1 MDGLACFVKTL
12 VYVHLFISEGKI
24 YGHPGPQL
32 ETSYSPNCLLNLT
45 ILTMVINAKDVSLLF
60 ANRSKQLINCTTHK
74 LYKQANRGLYSG
86 EKIRHGYYRTK
97 MENKVPRTWSPN
109 VHRVLLFSSE
119 VGKKFRLK
127 VTRTT
132 LKRID
137 HDGGLD
143 NYILN
148 QKSLES
154 PLAHKLKVKM
164 LEARYLDEL
173 SKINLL
179 V

>member
-1 MDGLACFVKTL
+1 MCFVKTL
-12 VYVHLFISEGKI
+12 VYIRLIISEGKI
-24 YGHPGPQL
+24 YGHPGTQFKNIPFSRNHL
-32 ETSYSPNCLLNLT
+32 ILT
-45 ILTMVINAKDVSLLF
+45 ILIMVINAKDVSLLF
-60 ANRSKQLINCTTHK
+60 ANKSKQLVNCTAHR

-97 MENKVPRTWSPN
+97 MENKVLRTWSPN
-109 VHRVLLFSSE
+109 VHRVFLFSSD
-119 VGKKFRLK
+119 VGEKFRLK
-127 VTRTT
+127 VTKTT

-137 HDGGLD
+137 YDGGLD

-148 QKSLES
+148 QKHLES

-164 LEARYLDEL
+164 LESRYLDEL